1 MKKIT
6 MVAAIL
12 CVTALLFSAG
22 INEGQPL
29 QNQFADQSNAEYL
42 DHYFRITLPSDSV
55 DIATFAEALTQ
66 ITNTPVEIQEQK
78 DIFEA
83 LVDAA
88 DLTELA
94 LTYSSEKAATRL
106 SFHGISREVPSDV
119 QKYLACALDASLLP
133 SSVAEEIISN
143 APLSSHTA
151 SNLLMSIANAN
162 GISRNYIGNV
172 QDSDILMRISN
183 SFDHYTLFTDN
194 NLDAIGAEAVKRKAS
209 TGYNLKRDADD
220 AQFIPSRTIQYGHS
234 DETHLK
240 QLVVLLASEG
250 MNAKL
255 QIEPK
260 VSIYEYLLDWG
271 PVPEPS
277 PYYMVLENSED
288 FYLAYAVEYDA
299 KFEFEKKED
308 LLKFDQIINAYAK
321 KNDENQA
328 KDSNAALLSDSW
340 WQPLYSTNFNA
351 DTEAYQEIVDCILM
365 ENGYSIHPFSLIENK
380 NNLIITLEGLSGLE
394 VQEHTLFVNNAF
406 YRYLTGSDYQ

>member
-1 MKKIT
+1 MKKTRAI
-6 MVAAIL
+6 VAIL
-12 CVTALLFSAG
+12 CVTAVLFSAG
-22 INEGQPL
+22 VSENQVEK
-29 QNQFADQSNAEYL
+29 QFADQSNAEYL
-42 DHYFRITLPSDSV
+42 DHYFDITFPSDTV
-55 DIATFAEALTQ
+55 DAAAFSRALTQ
-66 ITNTPVEIQEQK
+66 IVEDPAEIRDQE

-88 DLTELA
+88 SLTELA
-94 LTYSSEKAATRL
+94 LTYSPEKAAQRL
-106 SFHGISREVPSDV
+106 AFHGISSEVPSDV
-119 QKYLACALDASLLP
+119 AQYLACALDASLLP
-133 SSVAEEIISN
+133 ASAATQIMSDQR
-143 APLSSHTA
+143 LSASTA

-162 GISRNYIGNV
+162 GVSRNYTGTI
-172 QDSDILMRISN
+172 QDPDILMRISN
-183 SFDHYTLFTDN
+183 SFDGYTLFSDN
-194 NLDAIGAEAVKRKAS
+194 NLDEIGAEAVQRRAS
-209 TGYNLKRDADD
+209 TGYNLKKDIDD
-220 AQFIPSRTIQYGHS
+220 AQFLPSRTIQYGHS

-299 KFEFEKKED
+299 KFEFEKEED
-308 LLKFDQIINAYAK
+308 LLRFDHIINTYAK

-328 KDSNAALLSDSW
+328 EDSNVALLSGSW
-340 WQPLYSTNFNA
+340 WQPLYSTTFNA
-351 DTEAYQEIVDCILM
+351 DAQAYREIVDCVLM
-365 ENGYSIHPFSLIENK
+365 EDGYSIHPFSLIDSKE
-380 NNLIITLEGLSGLE
+380 NLITTLEDLSGLN
-394 VQEHTLFVNNAF
+394 VQERPLFVNNAF